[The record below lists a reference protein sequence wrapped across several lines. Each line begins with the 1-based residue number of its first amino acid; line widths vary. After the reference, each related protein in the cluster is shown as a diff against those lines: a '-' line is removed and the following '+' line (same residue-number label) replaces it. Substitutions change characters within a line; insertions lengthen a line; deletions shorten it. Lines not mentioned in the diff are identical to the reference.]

1 MPDRAAPRA
10 LIIAKNRERIRRAAA
25 VAIGVLALVLGA
37 ALAGVVA
44 GGGGGATATAAA
56 APTGEDLIRA
66 AQRRLGVPVDG
77 VVGPATRSAIK
88 SFQGGRGLPV
98 TGRLDDATLVA
109 LGVVREQLSVLSTT
123 VASGAAAS
131 DPAAL
136 AEQASVA
143 PEEPAATTAPAT
155 TETTPAATAPATT
168 PTAPAET
175 TPTTPEEP
183 PVDEEAESAGP
194 PVVGGALAGSPP
206 PAVGGQVPDDAGLSP
221 TPPRTETQKRPAKDR
236 RKDIPSS
243 GGLSPTPPKAEDP
256 VIGPEMRARLERIA
270 RCESGGNPRAISANG
285 LYRGKY
291 QFLRSTWRSVGGKG
305 DPAKASEAEQDRRA
319 AALYRREG
327 ATPWPVCGRM

>member
-44 GGGGGATATAAA
+44 DGGGGATATAAA
-56 APTGEDLIRA
+56 APSGEDLIRA

-77 VVGPATRSAIK
+77 VIGPATKSAIR

-98 TGRLDDATLVA
+98 TGRLDDPTLVA
-109 LGVVREQLSVLSTT
+109 LGVVREQFSVLSTT
-123 VASGAAAS
+123 VASGVAG
-131 DPAAL
+131 DPAL
-136 AEQASVA
+136 AERASA
-143 PEEPAATTAPAT
+143 PAEEPAATTAPAP
-155 TETTPAATAPATT
+155 TETATT
-168 PTAPAET
+168 PVATTTTPAET

-206 PAVGGQVPDDAGLSP
+206 PAVGGQVPDDVGLSP
-221 TPPRTETQKRPAKDR
+221 VPPRAETQERPEKDR
-236 RKDIPSS
+236 RRDIPSS
-243 GGLSPTPPKAEDP
+243 GGLSPTPPASQDTT
-256 VIGPEMRARLERIA
+256 IGPEMRARLARIA

-305 DPAKASEAEQDRRA
+305 DPARASEAEQDRRA

-327 ATPWPVCGRM
+327 ASPWPVCGRR